1 MARSLS
7 RTSSGRGADIDLNTI
22 IDGDDDGAPSVS
34 RRQIFPV
41 NTSQRPS
48 TSARERSEHIARR
61 INSPILPPRIHA
73 SNASNAPNPSISRS
87 HFSSSSPPRNSHR
100 PDDHPSKRRKLA
112 NGTSRSAASPATD
125 TKALTKC
132 LQTQVF
138 PHLETAVKKLDKNI
152 YDVEKLGGKIIGTI
166 ADNDFQRH
174 FHDGNG
180 RLPPDIETSVIKRI
194 YELVD
199 KLSVG
204 DEFRYH
210 PAPPTPPAASQ
221 PALVPAK
228 APIAKPFPSILPSI
242 EKAPSELVLNKN
254 VNDDSDDSYD
264 DDASCSDEAYLLET
278 EENLDDIF
286 EEAIQ
291 EMEKKPSKSQLRKEQ
306 HVLSQ
311 QLQLSQSRR
320 SHKSKREG
328 SSIRASHP
336 LFSLSD
342 KPYLASDFRD
352 RIRYGLNHDCH
363 IKLHSCDL
371 RQPAI
376 YHVDFDD
383 LETNYL
389 RYVARSLYHR
399 GPMKAHRSDVRDLR
413 HLMKKFEDLRTRLLA
428 AHRHRYDGFERPP
441 GFLLQRSVKSLQNFL
456 DDVLHKQVNPEPLVL
471 TLARD
476 ERNSKNASIIRRAN
490 VVPVSLYA
498 REMAGN
504 RLGSLR
510 VYHSYTTTLTSNR
523 EDFLE
528 PKVEWTNCAGDIM
541 TISWLPDGTRFVC
554 GTTTHSDSHNQ
565 QYNKPGN
572 LLFGDAKLNTLRA
585 YPDHRIPRPLVANG
599 DNALEAM
606 RESQDPWLFTSVV
619 SSDYDPVF
627 DFAFT
632 SSFDNTVKVWHTS
645 GGAIALRETWYH
657 EGHVNFVVTNKN
669 KDGSKVATAADVPT
683 RAVRVYY
690 AERSPS
696 NKLLQAYRY
705 KEFSCKRVHGEDY
718 VPSDKWAYFPSA
730 IRWGIDSSV
739 NHLLLIGYSPRSL
752 NNDDN
757 EIPEDKRSTGELC
770 LWDMNTYTE
779 VKVNSAA
786 TSNVF
791 EVAWHP
797 YRPSFAAAVSASQ
810 TSEKL
815 EEHIRTQIRLF
826 ELNEVSGQ
834 YGVVKTLDCPAIDIN
849 ELAIRPNSVLYSY
862 IAAGCTDG
870 KVYVW
875 DSAAS
880 EDHAMCILEHG
891 DPVEE
896 VIGDRE
902 QEDIGVKFI
911 AWATSPDRLYTG
923 SSDGVVKAWNI
934 RQGKGELVRNLIEVA
949 APITA
954 GAFSPDF
961 TKLLIGD
968 GSGRVYLM
976 DMEDDEEKDSQTEP
990 AVASPGILNIQ
1001 VNGKQR
1007 AIRRPRPF
1015 IPHPEVPP
1023 PNQDGDNGHP
1033 NEYQYQLGQRIAK
1046 EFLRT
1051 SRLTLHPDPTIGAV
1065 QGPAYHE
1072 TGLYRADAHLN
1083 GNPQGPLLSG
1093 FESLQQGNQSFSR
1106 TNRFWRQRGVQ
1117 NLPWGLHLHFRNV
1130 RVDTEVQM
1138 TFDASTRSAL
1148 EVEGVE
1154 LGESL
1159 VEFEFEYEDEDSAY
1173 DGDEE

>member
-1 MARSLS
+1 
-7 RTSSGRGADIDLNTI
+7 
-22 IDGDDDGAPSVS
+22 
-34 RRQIFPV
+34 
-41 NTSQRPS
+41 
-48 TSARERSEHIARR
+48 
-61 INSPILPPRIHA
+61 
-73 SNASNAPNPSISRS
+73 
-87 HFSSSSPPRNSHR
+87 
-100 PDDHPSKRRKLA
+100 
-112 NGTSRSAASPATD
+112 
-125 TKALTKC
+125 
-132 LQTQVF
+132 
-138 PHLETAVKKLDKNI
+138 
-152 YDVEKLGGKIIGTI
+152 
-166 ADNDFQRH
+166 
-174 FHDGNG
+174 
-180 RLPPDIETSVIKRI
+180 
-194 YELVD
+194 
-199 KLSVG
+199 
-204 DEFRYH
+204 
-210 PAPPTPPAASQ
+210 
-221 PALVPAK
+221 
-228 APIAKPFPSILPSI
+228 
-242 EKAPSELVLNKN
+242 
-254 VNDDSDDSYD
+254 
-264 DDASCSDEAYLLET
+264 
-278 EENLDDIF
+278 
-286 EEAIQ
+286 
-291 EMEKKPSKSQLRKEQ
+291 
-306 HVLSQ
+306 
-311 QLQLSQSRR
+311 
-320 SHKSKREG
+320 
-328 SSIRASHP
+328 
-336 LFSLSD
+336 
-342 KPYLASDFRD
+342 
-352 RIRYGLNHDCH
+352 
-363 IKLHSCDL
+363 
-371 RQPAI
+371 
-376 YHVDFDD
+376 
-383 LETNYL
+383 
-389 RYVARSLYHR
+389 
-399 GPMKAHRSDVRDLR
+399 
-413 HLMKKFEDLRTRLLA
+413 MKKFEDLRTRLLA

-476 ERNSKNASIIRRAN
+476 ERNGKNASIIKRAN

-541 TISWLPDGTRFVC
+541 TISWLPNGTRFVC

-690 AERSPS
+690 AERNPS

-797 YRPSFAAAVSASQ
+797 YRPSFAAAISASQ

-849 ELAIRPNSVLYSY
+849 ELTIRPNSVLYSY

-976 DMEDDEEKDSQTEP
+976 DMEDDEEKDSQTES
-990 AVASPGILNIQ
+990 AVASPGILNVQ

-1023 PNQDGDNGHP
+1023 PNQDGDSGHS

-1046 EFLRT
+1046 EYLQT

-1093 FESLQQGNQSFSR
+1093 FESLQQENQSFSR

-1117 NLPWGLHLHFRNV
+1117 NLPWGSHLHFRNT
-1130 RVDTEVQM
+1130 RVDAEVQM
-1138 TFDASTRSAL
+1138 TFDASTRFAL
-1148 EVEGVE
+1148 EAEGVE

-1159 VEFEFEYEDEDSAY
+1159 VEFEYEDEDSAY
-1173 DGDEE
+1173 DGDGE